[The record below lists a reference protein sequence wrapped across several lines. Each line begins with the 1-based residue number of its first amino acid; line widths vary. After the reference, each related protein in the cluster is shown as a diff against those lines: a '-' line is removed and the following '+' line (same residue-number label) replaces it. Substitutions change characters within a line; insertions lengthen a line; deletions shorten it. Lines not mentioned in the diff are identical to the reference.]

1 MNITLGKYQAYNTLF
16 HKMDCRI
23 KLIGLIIFM
32 VASFLNYGLTKVNGA
47 YSNLIVYIFLFAI
60 LFIFTLISKTSF
72 LQLFKSLKA
81 LWMMLVFLLII
92 QIFLPSSNVSGDIAF
107 TIFSRDIYYS
117 TIVNLAYI
125 FIRLILIMM
134 LTNIFTS
141 TTKPMEI
148 TNAMEWL
155 LYPLKLIKVPVHKL
169 AMALSL
175 ALRFIPTLIE
185 ETNRIM
191 KAQASRGVDYKQG
204 KFKEKLQAIISLI
217 IPLFMQAF
225 ITSGELADA
234 MEARGYD
241 PNAKRT
247 RYRSNKWSLK
257 DTISV
262 IVLLGFLSGMITL
275 AIIKFD
281 YTSIFPSL
289 SLPKLSSEVKQ

>member
-1 MNITLGKYQAYNTLF
+1 MNITLGKYQAYNTIF
-16 HKMDCRI
+16 HRMDCRI

-47 YSNLIVYIFLFAI
+47 YSNLIVYIVLFVI
-60 LFIFTLISKTSF
+60 LFIFTLISKTRF

-81 LWMMLVFLLII
+81 LWVMLLFLLII
-92 QIFLPSSNVSGDIAF
+92 QIFLPSANVSGDVAF
-107 TIFSRDIYYS
+107 NIFNRDIYYS
-117 TIVNLAYI
+117 TIINLAYI
-125 FIRLILIMM
+125 FLRLILIMM

-148 TNAMEWL
+148 TSAMEWL
-155 LYPLKLIKVPVHKL
+155 LYPLKLVKVPVHKL
-169 AMALSL
+169 AMAISL

-204 KFKEKLQAIISLI
+204 KFKEKLKAIIALI

-247 RYRSNKWSLK
+247 RYRSNKWTLK
-257 DTISV
+257 DTVSV
-262 IVLLGFLSGMITL
+262 ILLACFLSGMITL

-289 SLPKLSSEVKQ
+289 SLPKLSEVK

>member
-1 MNITLGKYQAYNTLF
+1 MNITLGKYQAYNTIF

-47 YSNLIVYIFLFAI
+47 YSNLIVYIVLFVI

-81 LWMMLVFLLII
+81 LWVMLLFLLII
-92 QIFLPSSNVSGDIAF
+92 QIFLPSANVSGDIAF
-107 TIFSRDIYYS
+107 NIFNRDIYYS
-117 TIVNLAYI
+117 TIINLAYI
-125 FIRLILIMM
+125 FLRLILIMM

-148 TNAMEWL
+148 TSAMEWL

-169 AMALSL
+169 AMAISL

-204 KFKEKLQAIISLI
+204 KFKEKLRAIVALI

-247 RYRSNKWSLK
+247 RYRSNKWTLK

-262 IVLLGFLSGMITL
+262 ILLACFLSGMITL

-289 SLPKLSSEVKQ
+289 SLPKLSEVK

>member
-1 MNITLGKYQAYNTLF
+1 MNITLGKYQAYNTIF
-16 HKMDCRI
+16 HRMDCRI

-47 YSNLIVYIFLFAI
+47 YSNLIVYIVLFVI

-81 LWMMLVFLLII
+81 LWVMLLFLLII
-92 QIFLPSSNVSGDIAF
+92 QIFLPSANVSGDVAF
-107 TIFSRDIYYS
+107 NIFNRDIYYS
-117 TIVNLAYI
+117 TIINLAYI
-125 FIRLILIMM
+125 FLRLILIMM

-148 TNAMEWL
+148 TSAMEWL
-155 LYPLKLIKVPVHKL
+155 LYPLKLVKVPVHKL
-169 AMALSL
+169 AMAISL

-204 KFKEKLQAIISLI
+204 KFKEKLKAIIALI

-247 RYRSNKWSLK
+247 RYRSNKWTLK
-257 DTISV
+257 DTVSV
-262 IVLLGFLSGMITL
+262 ILLACFLSGMVTL

-289 SLPKLSSEVKQ
+289 SLPKLSEVK

>member
-1 MNITLGKYQAYNTLF
+1 MNITLGKYQAYNTIF
-16 HKMDCRI
+16 HRMDCRI

-47 YSNLIVYIFLFAI
+47 YSNLIVYIFLFVI

-81 LWMMLVFLLII
+81 LWVMLLFLLII
-92 QIFLPSSNVSGDIAF
+92 QIFLPSANVSGDVAF
-107 TIFSRDIYYS
+107 NIFNRDIYYS
-117 TIVNLAYI
+117 TIINLAYI
-125 FIRLILIMM
+125 FLRLILIMM

-148 TNAMEWL
+148 TSAMEWL
-155 LYPLKLIKVPVHKL
+155 LYPLKLVKVPVHKL
-169 AMALSL
+169 AMAISL

-204 KFKEKLQAIISLI
+204 KFKEKLKAIIALI

-247 RYRSNKWSLK
+247 RYRSNKWTLK
-257 DTISV
+257 DTVSV
-262 IVLLGFLSGMITL
+262 ILLACFLSGMITL

-289 SLPKLSSEVKQ
+289 SLPKLSEVK

>member
-1 MNITLGKYQAYNTLF
+1 MNITLGKYQAYNTIF

-47 YSNLIVYIFLFAI
+47 YSNLIVYIVLFVI

-81 LWMMLVFLLII
+81 LWVMLLFLLII
-92 QIFLPSSNVSGDIAF
+92 QIFLPSANVSGDIAF
-107 TIFSRDIYYS
+107 NIFNRDIYYS
-117 TIVNLAYI
+117 TIINLAYI
-125 FIRLILIMM
+125 FLRLILIMM

-148 TNAMEWL
+148 TSAMEWL

-169 AMALSL
+169 AMAISL

-204 KFKEKLQAIISLI
+204 KFKEKLRAIVALI

-247 RYRSNKWSLK
+247 RYRSNKWALK

-262 IVLLGFLSGMITL
+262 ILLACFLSGMITL

-289 SLPKLSSEVKQ
+289 SLPKLSEVK

>member
-1 MNITLGKYQAYNTLF
+1 MNITLGKYQAYNTIF
-16 HKMDCRI
+16 HRMDCRI

-47 YSNLIVYIFLFAI
+47 YSNLIVYIFLFVI

-81 LWMMLVFLLII
+81 LWVMLLFLLII
-92 QIFLPSSNVSGDIAF
+92 QIFLPSANVSGDIAF
-107 TIFSRDIYYS
+107 NIFNRDIYYS
-117 TIVNLAYI
+117 TIINLAYI
-125 FIRLILIMM
+125 FLRLILIMM

-148 TNAMEWL
+148 TSAMEWL
-155 LYPLKLIKVPVHKL
+155 LYPLKLVKVPVHKL
-169 AMALSL
+169 AMAISL

-204 KFKEKLQAIISLI
+204 KFKEKLKAIIALI

-247 RYRSNKWSLK
+247 RYRSNKWTLK
-257 DTISV
+257 DTVSV
-262 IVLLGFLSGMITL
+262 ILLACFLSGMITL

-289 SLPKLSSEVKQ
+289 SLPKLSEVK

>member
-1 MNITLGKYQAYNTLF
+1 MNITLGKYQAYNTIF

-47 YSNLIVYIFLFAI
+47 YSNLIVYIVLFVI

-81 LWMMLVFLLII
+81 LWVMLLFLLII
-92 QIFLPSSNVSGDIAF
+92 QIFLPSANVSGDIAF
-107 TIFSRDIYYS
+107 NIFNRDIYYS
-117 TIVNLAYI
+117 TIINLAYI
-125 FIRLILIMM
+125 FLRLILIMM

-148 TNAMEWL
+148 TSAMEWL

-169 AMALSL
+169 AMAISL

-204 KFKEKLQAIISLI
+204 KFKEKLKAVVALI

-247 RYRSNKWSLK
+247 RYRSNKWTLK

-262 IVLLGFLSGMITL
+262 ILLACFLSGMITL

-289 SLPKLSSEVKQ
+289 SLPKLSEVK

>member
-1 MNITLGKYQAYNTLF
+1 MNITLGKYQAYNTIF

-47 YSNLIVYIFLFAI
+47 YSNLIVYIVLFVI

-81 LWMMLVFLLII
+81 LWVMLLFLLII
-92 QIFLPSSNVSGDIAF
+92 QIFLPSANVSGDIAF
-107 TIFSRDIYYS
+107 NIFNRDIYYS
-117 TIVNLAYI
+117 TIINLAYI
-125 FIRLILIMM
+125 FLRLILIMM

-148 TNAMEWL
+148 TSAMEWL

-169 AMALSL
+169 AMAISL

-204 KFKEKLQAIISLI
+204 KFKEKLKAIIALI

-247 RYRSNKWSLK
+247 RYRGNKWTLK

-262 IVLLGFLSGMITL
+262 ILLACFLSGMITL

-289 SLPKLSSEVKQ
+289 SLPKLSEVK

>member
-1 MNITLGKYQAYNTLF
+1 MNITLGKYQAYNTIF

-23 KLIGLIIFM
+23 KLVGLIIFM

-47 YSNLIVYIFLFAI
+47 YSNLIVYIVLFVI

-81 LWMMLVFLLII
+81 LWVMLLFLLII
-92 QIFLPSSNVSGDIAF
+92 QIFLPSANVSGDIAF
-107 TIFSRDIYYS
+107 NIFNRDIYYS
-117 TIVNLAYI
+117 TIINLAYI
-125 FIRLILIMM
+125 FLRLILIMM

-148 TNAMEWL
+148 TSAMEWL

-169 AMALSL
+169 AMAISL

-204 KFKEKLQAIISLI
+204 KFKEKLKAIVALI

-247 RYRSNKWSLK
+247 RYRSNKWTFK

-262 IVLLGFLSGMITL
+262 ILLACFLSGMITL

-289 SLPKLSSEVKQ
+289 SLPKLSEVK

>member
-1 MNITLGKYQAYNTLF
+1 MNITLGKYQAYNTVF
-16 HKMDCRI
+16 HRMDCRI

-32 VASFLNYGLTKVNGA
+32 VASFLNYGLSQTYGA
-47 YSNLIVYIFLFAI
+47 YSNIIVYICLFVM

-81 LWMMLVFLLII
+81 MWLMLIFLLLI
-92 QIFLPSSNVSGDIAF
+92 QIFLPSTKVSGDIAF
-107 TIFSRDIYYS
+107 TVFNRNIYYS
-117 TIVNLAYI
+117 TIINLSYI
-125 FIRLILIMM
+125 LIRLILVMM
-134 LTNIFTS
+134 MTNIFTS

-148 TNAMEWL
+148 TTAMEWL
-155 LYPLKLIKVPVHKL
+155 LYPLKFIKVPIHKL

-204 KFKEKLQAIISLI
+204 KFKEKIQAIISLI

-247 RYRSNKWSLK
+247 RYRSNKWSIK
-257 DTISV
+257 DTVSV
-262 IVLLGFLSGMITL
+262 ILLACFLSGMITL
-275 AIIKFD
+275 AVIKFD

-289 SLPKLSSEVKQ
+289 NLPKLAAEATN

>member
-1 MNITLGKYQAYNTLF
+1 MNITLGKYQAYNTIF

-47 YSNLIVYIFLFAI
+47 YSNLIVYIVLFVI

-81 LWMMLVFLLII
+81 LWVMLLFLLII
-92 QIFLPSSNVSGDIAF
+92 QIFLPSANVSGDIAF
-107 TIFSRDIYYS
+107 NIFNRDIYYS
-117 TIVNLAYI
+117 TIINLAYI
-125 FIRLILIMM
+125 FLRLILIMM

-148 TNAMEWL
+148 TSAMEWL

-169 AMALSL
+169 AMAISL

-204 KFKEKLQAIISLI
+204 KFKEKLKAIVALI

-247 RYRSNKWSLK
+247 RYRSNKWTLK

-262 IVLLGFLSGMITL
+262 ILLACFLSGMITL

-289 SLPKLSSEVKQ
+289 SLPKLAEVK

>member
-247 RYRSNKWSLK
+247 RYRSNKWSFK